1 MLQGSLLYIRHG
13 SESVSNAGVRIRTI
27 KLTGTQKAVRFTIKN
42 VNTFSC
48 ICLILFVF
56 RFLFQTPHF
65 LLKCLKREK
74 ILLSLK
80 LLRIMIWVR
89 FYDRSLLK
97 ELLSGKW
104 FLQICVTSDF
114 FFFIRMENRF
124 LMWLLKPFSSPS
136 SGTQSPPTIPN
147 ICGNAVWTN
156 HRVPEMPLALTLRF
170 VPPVVGS
177 RCPVHQL
184 CRT

>member
-1 MLQGSLLYIRHG
+1 MVQGSLLYIRHA

-27 KLTGTQKAVRFTIKN
+27 KLTSTQKAVRFTIKN

-114 FFFIRMENRF
+114 FFFYKNGKQISHVIIKTIFLTIIRNSE
-124 LMWLLKPFSSPS
+124 SSYYTKYLWKCCVDES
-136 SGTQSPPTIPN
+136 QST
-147 ICGNAVWTN
+147 GNAAGP
-156 HRVPEMPLALTLRF
+156 HA
-170 VPPVVGS
+170 
-177 RCPVHQL
+177 
-184 CRT
+184 